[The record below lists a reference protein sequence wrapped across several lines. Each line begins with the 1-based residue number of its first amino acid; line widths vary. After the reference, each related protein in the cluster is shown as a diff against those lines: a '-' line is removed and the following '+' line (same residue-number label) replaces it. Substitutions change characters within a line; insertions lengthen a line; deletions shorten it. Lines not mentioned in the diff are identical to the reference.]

1 MRRMTEIPDLDQNGN
16 PRLVLVYDE
25 DGSIDL
31 GFWVDT
37 TQTWVNLG
45 GLSMKLVC
53 WTYPPDA
60 KLFIEENDLEVAY
73 PRGYR
78 D

>member
-1 MRRMTEIPDLDQNGN
+1 MRRMTEIPDLGKNGN
-16 PRLVLVYDE
+16 PSLVLVYDE

-31 GFWVDT
+31 GFWDAT
-37 TQTWVNLG
+37 NQTWVNLG